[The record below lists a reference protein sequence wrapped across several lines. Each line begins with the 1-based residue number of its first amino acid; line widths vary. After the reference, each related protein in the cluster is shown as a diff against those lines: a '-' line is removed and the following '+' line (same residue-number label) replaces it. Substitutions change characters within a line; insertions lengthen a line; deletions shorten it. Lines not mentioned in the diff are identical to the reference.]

1 MKKCMKLLAL
11 LLSLVML
18 LSMAAACGKEDGN
31 KQSDKVNL
39 NGSGTGENTKYTV
52 NLKTAG
58 GMDMAG
64 IDVYI
69 YADSSLGDMKT
80 FGQTDEKG
88 SVSFDLPQS
97 SAYAIVLSGV
107 SKGYDLKSS
116 YSFSG
121 TTADITLTSTLI
133 TNEDLSSAQLKLGD
147 VMYDFSVTTP
157 DGEKITLSK
166 LLQEKKMVLLNFWYT
181 TCSWCVTEF
190 PYMEQAYQQ
199 YKDDVAIIGLNPLG
213 ETDAAIKAFP
223 ANYSLDL
230 TFPLAACPSAWSQTF
245 NIQGY
250 PTSVIVD
257 RYGVIT
263 LIESGAIT
271 SLNPFTSLF
280 ETMTADD
287 YKQKLYG
294 SVGEMIVNPKPT
306 YQMDTPENV
315 AALLNSGKVDIT
327 YHAEQEEDSKE
338 YAWPFIATEKKGAKC
353 LKASNQ
359 GIDSSFGV
367 IYANVTLKKGQAL
380 GLDYLMSSEN
390 GADTFV
396 VIVDG
401 EDIFTISGFNDPEKW
416 ESCYPVVADK
426 DGTYEVALFYLK
438 DEGDA
443 AGDDTVYIKNF
454 HVVDA
459 SKIKTPTYLPRPA
472 AKPVDGT
479 KYEYAKLVFNSADG
493 YYHVGTKDGP
503 LLLADLMGYTEFSED
518 ATVWDLAYDGKIVV
532 GGKDYKEDLTQ
543 YCNYASNSKGG
554 LCTVNQELMELL
566 QKVDA
571 AVGFDDA
578 DTNEWLKICRYYQ
591 AYGSGGKQL
600 EDPIKGLATFS
611 AYTATEG
618 KNIKSNVFYYDQILM
633 PRGKLAKFVP
643 SKSGVYRITSR
654 SESAQGVDGWLF
666 GKNHEELLVYEHDE
680 RMYTG
685 EEVSMVYYMKK
696 GEPYYI
702 DIAFWDVYE
711 VGYIYYDI
719 EYMGAEVNHFRMC
732 SPGYFTYDTNATGDA
747 MYHLITGGINV
758 VLGSDGY
765 YYEDLGKGKKGS
777 KIYADFTNA
786 TSVFNQSIK
795 QMINM
800 GGFDF
805 SKSEDDMFVLNALKL
820 NDNDKEKTKKYLKQQ
835 WGDAYEDSYAEYKV
849 DEVFAGKYHG
859 AGKDLTSAMRKYE
872 KQIITSGAKEL
883 QGCVPVSKDL
893 AELLHKLMDKYTFE
907 NVDNSWLKVC
917 YYYDYLGPNG

>member
-1 MKKCMKLLAL
+1 MKKHTRILAL
-11 LLSLVML
+11 LLALAML
-18 LSMAAACGKEDGN
+18 LTMAAACGKEDGN

-58 GMDMAG
+58 GMEMAG

-97 SAYAIVLSGV
+97 SSYAIVLSGV

-116 YSFSG
+116 YAFSG
-121 TTADITLTSTLI
+121 TTADIVLTSTLI
-133 TNEDLSSAQLKLGD
+133 TGEDLSTASLKLGD
-147 VMYDFSVTTP
+147 VMCDFTVTTP
-157 DGEKITLSK
+157 DGEKVTLSK
-166 LLQEKKMVLLNFWYT
+166 MLEEKKMVLINFWYT

-199 YKDDVAIIGLNPLG
+199 YKDDVGIVAVNPLG

-230 TFPLAACPSAWSQTF
+230 SFPLAACPSAWAQTF
-245 NIQGY
+245 NVQGY

-287 YKQKLYG
+287 YKQKLYN

-306 YQMDTPENV
+306 YEMESSDKI
-315 AALLNSGKVDIT
+315 ASILNSGDIT
-327 YHAEQEEDSKE
+327 VSYHAETQEDSKE
-338 YAWPFIATEKKGAKC
+338 YAWPFISTEKLGKPC

-367 IYANVTLKKGQAL
+367 IYADVTLKKGQAL

-390 GADTFV
+390 GSDTFV
-396 VIVDG
+396 IIVNGD
-401 EDIFTISGFNDPEKW
+401 DIFSISGYNDKEKW

-426 DGTYEVALFYLK
+426 DGVYEVAMFYLK
-438 DEGDA
+438 DDSNA
-443 AGDDTVYIKNF
+443 AGDDTVYIRNLR
-454 HVVDA
+454 VVDS
-459 SKIKTPTYLPRPA
+459 SKIDTPTYLPQAA

-479 KYEYAKLVFNSADG
+479 SYEYVELVFNSADG

-532 GGKDYKEDLTQ
+532 GGKDYKEELTQ

-554 LCTVNQELMELL
+554 LCTVNQGLMELL
-566 QKVDA
+566 QKVDT

-578 DTNEWLKICRYYQ
+578 DDKEWLKICKYYQ

-611 AYTATEG
+611 ALTATEG
-618 KNIKSNVFYYDQILM
+618 KNVKSNFFYYDQILM

-654 SESAQGVDGWLF
+654 SESAQGVDGWIF
-666 GKNHEELLVYEHDE
+666 DKDHKELLVYEHDE
-680 RMYTG
+680 RMYEG
-685 EEVSMVYYMKK
+685 DEVSMVYYMKK
-696 GEPYYI
+696 GEAYYI

-719 EYMGAEVNHFRMC
+719 EYMGAEVDHFRLC
-732 SPGYFTYDTNATGDA
+732 SPGYFTYDSDA
-747 MYHLITGGINV
+747 SGNDMYHLIDGGIKV
-758 VLGSDGY
+758 VLGSDGVY
-765 YYEDLGKGKKGS
+765 YHDLGNGKKGS
-777 KIYADFTNA
+777 KIYADFYGITPIFDKPIQAMISMNA
-786 TSVFNQSIK
+786 
-795 QMINM
+795 
-800 GGFDF
+800 FDF
-805 SKSEDDMFVLNALKL
+805 SKTEDDLFIVNALAL
-820 NDNDKEKTKKYLKQQ
+820 NGNDKAKTKEYLKEQ
-835 WGDAYEDSYAEYKV
+835 WGENYETNYA
-849 DEVFAGKYHG
+849 D
-859 AGKDLTSAMRKYE
+859 
-872 KQIITSGAKEL
+872 
-883 QGCVPVSKDL
+883 
-893 AELLHKLMDKYTFE
+893 
-907 NVDNSWLKVC
+907 
-917 YYYDYLGPNG
+917 